1 LKRLNLGGNSLTE
14 VPQKALSILD
24 TLKKLEMQEN
34 RLTEIREG
42 DFEGSSFS
50 RRRRRY
56 SRTKCVF
63 FAGLRNLDSLGLA
76 HNKLRQV
83 PSRVFSHLTLLNS
96 LELDGNNIDT
106 IDPEAFA
113 GLEGEILHKK
123 KNKTNSAENET
134 ILLRS

>member
-1 LKRLNLGGNSLTE
+1 
-14 VPQKALSILD
+14 
-24 TLKKLEMQEN
+24 
-34 RLTEIREG
+34 
-42 DFEGSSFS
+42 
-50 RRRRRY
+50 
-56 SRTKCVF
+56 
-63 FAGLRNLDSLGLA
+63 LA

-113 GLEGEILHKK
+113 GLEGKILHKK
-123 KNKTNSAENET
+123 KKNQTNSAENET